1 MKSNLATICRA
12 TVYLAAAALHGI
24 TPKSEYLSDID
35 TDEVY
40 AFSAYH
46 SIGSLVTSSLSK
58 LGLASD
64 EAIDKRNTAKRKIML
79 FDAERGELLRVFE
92 EQGIKYMPLKG
103 VYLKEM
109 YPSIGDREM
118 SDNDIMIDGSLR
130 KNVRDIMVSRG
141 YTVEA
146 YNTDNDDVYKK
157 PPVYNF
163 EMHASLFADELDD
176 NTHEY
181 FESAFDK
188 AEKIEDTSYGY
199 RMTDE
204 DFYIYQKAHEY
215 KHYRNGGIGL
225 RALIDTYVILLKTE
239 DTLNREYV
247 NAELERLGISDYE
260 RETHFL
266 SEKIFSKKYAK
277 TPPEKLSDILTDSEL
292 EMLKY
297 MATSGTYGIVERK
310 IESQLERQTE
320 KVGSEKL
327 AKRKMIREKF
337 FPPMSYYK
345 THRPFL
351 YKYKVLIPFFVIWR
365 LLKVLFT
372 RPIDACKQLV
382 LIAKAK
388 LKKK

>member
-24 TPKSEYLSDID
+24 TPKSEYLSEID

-58 LGLASD
+58 LGLSSD
-64 EAIDKRNTAKRKIML
+64 EAIEKRNTAKRKIML

-141 YTVEA
+141 YTVES
-146 YNTDNDDVYKK
+146 YNIDNDDVYKK

-176 NTHEY
+176 NTREY
-181 FESAFDK
+181 FELAFDR
-188 AEKIEDTSYGY
+188 AERIENTSYGY

-247 NAELERLGISDYE
+247 NAELEKLGILDYE
-260 RETHFL
+260 RETRFL
-266 SEKIFSKKYAK
+266 SEKLFSKKYAK
-277 TPPEKLSDILTDSEL
+277 SPPEKLSDILTDSEQG
-292 EMLKY
+292 MLKY
-297 MATSGTYGIVERK
+297 MATSGTYGIVERE
-310 IESQLERQTE
+310 IESRLERQTE

-351 YKYKVLIPFFVIWR
+351 YKNKVFIPFFVIWR
-365 LLKVLFT
+365 LLKILFT
-372 RPIDACKQLV
+372 RPIDAYKQLV
-382 LIAKAK
+382 LITKAK